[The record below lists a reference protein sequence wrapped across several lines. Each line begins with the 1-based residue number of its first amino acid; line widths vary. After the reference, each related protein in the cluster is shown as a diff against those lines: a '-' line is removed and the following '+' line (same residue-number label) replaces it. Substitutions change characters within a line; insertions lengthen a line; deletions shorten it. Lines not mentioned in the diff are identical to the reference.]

1 MNSAEE
7 LINEAECKTRYHQE
21 ERAREAWDE
30 QCRNK
35 REWKI
40 DAEQVS
46 WGRGLE
52 FQNGRKGD
60 GIVVKVIDC
69 QRYPMPLS

>member
-1 MNSAEE
+1 MKQNAKLDTIRRRE
-7 LINEAECKTRYHQE
+7 
-21 ERAREAWDE
+21 REAWDE

-46 WGRGLE
+46 WGRELE

-69 QRYPMPLS
+69 QRYPMLVCVGMRW